1 MGWYDTWGVAWDS
14 GGGRCACLSVEACT
28 RWVVSGRA
36 GWPRRRA
43 ARRSASAPRRAP
55 RAPRRSAAAVGRALV
70 GGDEERDVVVAV
82 DGGARARPPDPL
94 QKTPPPPQNEAGLAR
109 PPRACARHAA
119 SPLAARPHHDA

>member
-55 RAPRRSAAAVGRALV
+55 RAPRRSAAAVGRALI
-70 GGDEERDVVVAV
+70 GGDEEGDVIVAADVRDCDTRLLPLRETAPAV
-82 DGGARARPPDPL
+82 EVHTHLRPLLRAPPLRPP
-94 QKTPPPPQNEAGLAR
+94 
-109 PPRACARHAA
+109 
-119 SPLAARPHHDA
+119 SPLALA